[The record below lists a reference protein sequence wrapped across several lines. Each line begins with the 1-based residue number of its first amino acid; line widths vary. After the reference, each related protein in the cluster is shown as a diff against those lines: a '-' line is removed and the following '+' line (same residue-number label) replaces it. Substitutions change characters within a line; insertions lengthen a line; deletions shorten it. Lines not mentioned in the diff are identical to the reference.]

1 MLCMKNGTHSET
13 PPQLWGIYHLDRE
26 YARELG
32 DPLRTVIEASTKELA
47 EQEAERLG
55 FTFAWAHPVT
65 SEAMAQAQWLPVRQP
80 DPEPIRQH
88 RQKHSV
94 HV

>member
-1 MLCMKNGTHSET
+1 MKNGTRSET
-13 PPQLWGIYHLDRE
+13 APQLWGIYHLDRE

-32 DPLRTVIEASTKELA
+32 DLLRTVIEAATKEEA
-47 EQEAERLG
+47 EREAERLG

-65 SEAMAQAQWLPVRQP
+65 SEEIAQAQWLPARQP
-80 DPEPIRQH
+80 DPEPVRQN
-88 RQKHSV
+88 RQNHSV

>member
-1 MLCMKNGTHSET
+1 MKNRAHPDDS
-13 PPQLWGIYHLDRE
+13 QLWGIYHLDRE

-32 DPLRTVIEASTKELA
+32 DPLRTVIEARTKELA

-55 FTFAWAHPVT
+55 FAFAWAHPVT
-65 SEAMAQAQWLPVRQP
+65 SEEMTRAQWLPVRKP
-80 DPEPIRQH
+80 DPQPIRQ
-88 RQKHSV
+88 RQRSHSV

>member
-1 MLCMKNGTHSET
+1 MKNDTRSAAA
-13 PPQLWGIYHLDRE
+13 PQLWGIYHLDRE

-32 DPLRTVIEASTKELA
+32 DPLRTVIEASSKELA

-55 FTFAWAHPVT
+55 FSFAWAHT
-65 SEAMAQAQWLPVRQP
+65 IKSEEIAQAQWLPARQP
-80 DPEPIRQH
+80 DPERIRRN
-88 RQKHSV
+88 RQSHSV

>member
-1 MLCMKNGTHSET
+1 MLCMKNGTRSET
-13 PPQLWGIYHLDRE
+13 ALQLWGIYHLDRE

-32 DPLRTVIEASTKELA
+32 DPLRTVIEARTKEQA

-55 FTFAWAHPVT
+55 FTLAWAHPVT
-65 SEAMAQAQWLPVRQP
+65 SEEIARAQWLPVRQP
-80 DPEPIRQH
+80 DPQPIRQS
-88 RQKHSV
+88 RRNYSA